1 MATIETISLP
11 PDNGPASARTD
22 AEITVID
29 EAVDTFRPEP
39 CDPALS
45 LRLVDEL
52 DLERWD
58 EAERFIYDV
67 FRVSEFCDE
76 SPRGWVEEIDRYRHG
91 STLHV
96 ISDHHR
102 PVGAVRTIP
111 GRYDELPIGKFAAQA
126 PVTDGPLVEIGSLA
140 VRATLRGLGVANELH
155 RSAVRFAL
163 LTGAEGFCMLVEPWA
178 IDFYRDVYGV
188 PLRQTAEARHY
199 MGSLTVPAVA
209 MLDEMVDNLVRTRR
223 GVYRWFTEDL
233 PVEVFTERN
242 LPVLLD

>member
-1 MATIETISLP
+1 MATIETISLS
-11 PDNGPASARTD
+11 PDNGRDSARTD
-22 AEITVID
+22 DEITVID
-29 EAVDTFRPEP
+29 EATSAFRPEA

-67 FRVSEFCDE
+67 FRVSEFCEE

-96 ISDHHR
+96 ISDHAR

-111 GRYDELPIGKFAAQA
+111 GRYDELPIGKFAANV
-126 PVTDGPLVEIGSLA
+126 PLTTGPLVEIGSLA

-223 GVYRWFTEDL
+223 GVYQWFTEDL
-233 PVEVFTERN
+233 PAEVFAERN
-242 LPVLLD
+242 LPVVLD

>member
-1 MATIETISLP
+1 MATIETTSLP
-11 PDNGPASARTD
+11 PEHGSPLSLSDGGP
-22 AEITVID
+22 TVVD
-29 EAVDTFRPEP
+29 EAAAAFRPEP

-67 FRVSEFCDE
+67 FRVSEFCEE
-76 SPRGWVEEIDRYRHG
+76 SSRGWVEEIDRYRHG

-96 ISDHHR
+96 ISDPAR
-102 PVGAVRTIP
+102 PVGVVRTIP
-111 GRYDELPIGKFAAQA
+111 GTYDQLPIGAFPATVPLTA
-126 PVTDGPLVEIGSLA
+126 GPLVEIGSLA

-155 RSAVRFAL
+155 RSAVRCAL

-178 IDFYRDVYGV
+178 IDFYRDVDGV
-188 PLRQTAEARHY
+188 PRRQPAEARHY

-223 GVYRWFTEDL
+223 GVYQWFTEGL
-233 PVEVFTERN
+233 PVEVFTERG
-242 LPVLLD
+242 LPLVLD

>member
-1 MATIETISLP
+1 MATIETTSLP
-11 PDNGPASARTD
+11 HGHDPSGPRTSD
-22 AEITVID
+22 EVTIVD
-29 EAVDTFRPEP
+29 EAAAAFRPEP
-39 CDPALS
+39 CDPALT
-45 LRLVDEL
+45 LCLVDEL

-58 EAERFIYDV
+58 QAERFIYDV
-67 FRVSEFCDE
+67 FRVSEFCEE

-96 ISDHHR
+96 ISDPAR

-111 GRYDELPIGKFAAQA
+111 GTYDELPIGKFPATV
-126 PVTDGPLVEIGSLA
+126 PVTAGPLVEIGSLA

-163 LTGAEGFCMLVEPWA
+163 LTGAEGFCMLVKPWA

-188 PLRQTAEARHY
+188 PLRQSAEARHY

-209 MLDEMVDNLVRTRR
+209 MLDEMVDNLVRTRP

-233 PVEVFTERN
+233 PAEVFAERD